1 LIGAGLEAKEAAKD
15 ERMRFH
21 DLRHTMASNFL
32 SNGGT
37 LQELKEILGH
47 SSLQVTEMYAHFVPD
62 SFRGAA
68 GSFALV
74 SPKSQ
79 EPPPP
84 EPKPE
89 PKAPPKIRGKRS
101 NAPPLRLV
109 K

>member
-1 LIGAGLEAKEAAKD
+1 
-15 ERMRFH
+15 
-21 DLRHTMASNFL
+21 
-32 SNGGT
+32 
-37 LQELKEILGH
+37 
-47 SSLQVTEMYAHFVPD
+47 MYAHFVPD